1 VRGLASDPA
10 HPAEVLDRGTL
21 SDHKPVAVELLA
33 VA

>member
-1 VRGLASDPA
+1 VRGLEPDGR
-10 HPAEVLDRGTL
+10 AEVLDRGTL